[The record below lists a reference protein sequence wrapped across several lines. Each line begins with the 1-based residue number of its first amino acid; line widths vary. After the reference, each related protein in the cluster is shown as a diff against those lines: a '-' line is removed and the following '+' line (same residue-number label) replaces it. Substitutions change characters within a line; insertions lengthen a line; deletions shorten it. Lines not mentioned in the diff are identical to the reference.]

1 MSSKAEDTQP
11 GGTRYND
18 VMARGATVARKVNE
32 SSNGPIASLLF
43 MGGLRR
49 SEVAAVRHT
58 GRRPGAH
65 EGDPR
70 CRARESP
77 SQSLRR
83 PRRGAGRK
91 TPPTGG
97 GTRMT
102 RCLTLM
108 LFAVLSAACS
118 PAGDTISA
126 DTWTDG
132 PWPLTVPTA
141 MLLCEPG
148 PAAIVETPDGERF
161 QLNGL
166 ASQPRY
172 RTRPLEDIWLTNP
185 ESPDFRIDIRPMINR
200 ALMLC
205 D

>member
-1 MSSKAEDTQP
+1 
-11 GGTRYND
+11 
-18 VMARGATVARKVNE
+18 
-32 SSNGPIASLLF
+32 
-43 MGGLRR
+43 
-49 SEVAAVRHT
+49 
-58 GRRPGAH
+58 
-65 EGDPR
+65 
-70 CRARESP
+70 
-77 SQSLRR
+77 
-83 PRRGAGRK
+83 
-91 TPPTGG
+91 
-97 GTRMT
+97 MT

-172 RTRPLEDIWLTNP
+172 RTRPLQDIWLTNP
-185 ESPDFRIDIRPMINR
+185 EFPDLRIDIGPMIDR